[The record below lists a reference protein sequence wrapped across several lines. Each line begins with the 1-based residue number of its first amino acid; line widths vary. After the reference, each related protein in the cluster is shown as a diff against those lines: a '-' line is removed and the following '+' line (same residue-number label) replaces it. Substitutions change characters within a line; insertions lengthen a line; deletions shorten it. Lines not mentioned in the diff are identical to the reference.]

1 MVKKI
6 SDKRK
11 IAKQRRIKKRKEVQA
26 RHTHKQYK
34 GVGKGCFAI
43 HLANFVKKGGKKKKK
58 KHLHRTVNEKQQSS
72 YMNIYF

>member
-11 IAKQRRIKKRKEVQA
+11 TTKQRRIKKKEKKC
-26 RHTHKQYK
+26 KQGIHISNTR

-43 HLANFVKKGGKKKKK
+43 HLANFVKKGRGKKK
-58 KHLHRTVNEKQQSS
+58 R
-72 YMNIYF
+72 NIFIVQ

>member
-58 KHLHRTVNEKQQSS
+58 DTSMENPLQPKNPYT
-72 YMNIYF
+72 